1 MRKQLFGSA
10 PAHSSEPPETWLNVE
25 EIATVE
31 MSSEDPRF
39 PIELAFN
46 GKEDDGWRA
55 AEPGQQNLRLVFDKP
70 QDLHRIR
77 LHFSEST
84 IERTQEFSLR
94 WSAKGTDQLQDIVR
108 QRWNFSPAG
117 GSSVEIEDYKVNLP
131 KVMILELSIQPDLD
145 RNMAVASIQDW
156 RLA

>member
-10 PAHSSEPPETWLNVE
+10 PGHSSEPPGTWLNVE

-46 GKEDDGWRA
+46 GKEEDGWRA
-55 AEPGQQNLRLVFDKP
+55 AESGAQTVRLVFDKP
-70 QDLHRIR
+70 QDLHRIH
-77 LHFSEST
+77 LQFSEST
-84 IERTQEFSLR
+84 AERTQEFSLR
-94 WSAKGTDQLQDIVR
+94 WSPQQTGQLQDIVR

-117 GSSVEIEDYKVNLP
+117 SSVEIEDYKVNMP
-131 KVMILELSIQPDLD
+131 GARILELSIEPDLG
-145 RNMAVASIQDW
+145 RNLAVASIQDW

>member
-1 MRKQLFGSA
+1 MRKQLIGSA
-10 PAHSSEPPETWLNVE
+10 PSHSSETSEGWLNVE
-25 EIATVE
+25 GIATVE

-55 AEPGQQNLRLVFDKP
+55 AEPGQQNVRLVFDKP

-77 LHFSEST
+77 LKFTEST
-84 IERTQEFSLR
+84 VERTQEFSLR
-94 WSAKGTDQLQDIVR
+94 WSSKRTDQLQDIVR
-108 QRWNFSPAG
+108 QRWNFSPT
-117 GSSVEIEDYKVNLP
+117 GSTVEIEDYKVNLP
-131 KVMILELSIQPDLD
+131 EVMVLELSIQPDLD